1 MIQVS
6 FDSYR
11 QNKEE
16 KEKKMLYDLYSNL
29 SKNMFTNKPYLNQ
42 QFLTLY

>member
-6 FDSYR
+6 FDNYR

-16 KEKKMLYDLYSNL
+16 KEKKTVVRSLFKPIKTFLLINL
-29 SKNMFTNKPYLNQ
+29 IKINSS
-42 QFLTLY
+42 